1 MSGKRSFLKTLPG
14 IAVSCFFLWFTFHG
28 ISYRA
33 LTGLRLVSPM
43 WLLGVAGFLL
53 AGYTLRAHRWWKML
67 QYSSR
72 SSFGVCAR
80 VLMTSFAANNILPFR
95 IGDIMRVFTY
105 AGDLGASTSV
115 VMGTVVLERMLDIFT
130 LLLIFVATMGHSSQ
144 MFSARGR
151 LIAFAIFGAVSAA
164 LLVLMLGARLL
175 EPLLKRVFARLPQG
189 PKVVKLEQW
198 LLIGLDGVRNIG
210 VAGTLWLMAESIV
223 IWACEGMIF
232 LSVMRMIGIGASSI
246 AAVQALVFS
255 NLSYLIPSSPG
266 AVGTFETAATI
277 ALTGHGVPKATSAI
291 YAVLVHVIILGS
303 VTAVGG
309 AFFLAHRYHVS
320 TRKSLRQEISTL
332 PQEIV

>member
-1 MSGKRSFLKTLPG
+1 MSRKRNLLKTVPG
-14 IAVSCFFLWFTFHG
+14 IAISCFFLWYTFHG
-28 ISYRA
+28 ISYRE
-33 LTGLRLVSPM
+33 LTELRLVAPI
-43 WLLGVAGFLL
+43 WLFGVVGFLI
-53 AGYTLRAHRWWKML
+53 AGYTLRVHRWWKML
-67 QYSSR
+67 QSSSR
-72 SSFGVCAR
+72 SGFGVCAR

-115 VMGTVVLERMLDIFT
+115 VMGTVLLERMLDIFT
-130 LLLIFVATMGHSSQ
+130 LLLFFVATMGQSSG

-151 LIAFAIFGAVSAA
+151 LIAFVIFGAVSAG

-175 EPLLKRVFARLPQG
+175 EPMIKRLFARLPHG
-189 PKVVKLEQW
+189 PKVKKLEDW
-198 LLIGLDGVRNIG
+198 LVLALDGLRDIG
-210 VAGTLWLMAESIV
+210 VAGTLALMAESVV

-232 LSVMRMIGIGASSI
+232 LSIMRMVGIGARSI

-277 ALTGHGVPKATSAI
+277 ALTGHGVPKPTAAV

-303 VTAVGG
+303 ITAVGG
-309 AFFLAHRYHVS
+309 IFFLLHRYHLS
-320 TRKSLRQEISTL
+320 TRKPLREEIEEL
-332 PQEIV
+332 PEGIV